1 MRRKAN
7 NVSRQTRSQR
17 LPKPEFSLMGVI
29 VGVAVGEVLALGI
42 EVAARNL
49 NMLIMLAGGIVGLVV
64 GSVVEVG
71 RFCWRKHQW
80 RQGHSV
86 TSESI

>member
-1 MRRKAN
+1 MRRGAN
-7 NVSRQTRSQR
+7 NVSRQKRAHR
-17 LPKPEFSLMGVI
+17 PPKPEFSLLGVI
-29 VGVAVGEVLALGI
+29 VGVSVGEVLALGI

-49 NMLIMLAGGIVGLVV
+49 NMLIMLAGGIAGLVV

-80 RQGHSV
+80 RKGHS
-86 TSESI
+86 